1 MPSPTADLRRLP
13 LTLFVALACAP
24 AAAQVG
30 NCEPLREQI
39 AARFKAGGVP
49 QVQLVVM
56 EAAASTPGRVVGTC
70 ERGTRKIV
78 QVSNGTSLPRP
89 AARSDEALLTECR
102 DGRVQM
108 GGSCRR

>member
-1 MPSPTADLRRLP
+1 MPLLTADMRRLTP
-13 LTLFVALACAP
+13 CLLAALATVP

-39 AARFKAGGVP
+39 AARFKAGGLQ
-49 QVQLVVM
+49 QVQLMVVD
-56 EAAASTPGRVVGTC
+56 AAASTPGRVVGTC

-78 QVSNGTSLPRP
+78 QVTTGATAPRP
-89 AARSDEALLTECR
+89 PARSDESLLTECS

>member
-1 MPSPTADLRRLP
+1 MPLPTADLRRLS
-13 LTLFVALACAP
+13 LSLLVALACAP
-24 AAAQVG
+24 AAAQVS

-39 AARFKAGGVP
+39 AARFKAGGLP
-49 QVQLVVM
+49 QVKLVVM
-56 EAAASTPGRVVGTC
+56 EAAASAPGRVVGTC

-78 QVSNGTSLPRP
+78 QVNEGTAPPRP
-89 AARSDEALLTECR
+89 AARSDDALLTECR